1 MKRSIVIV
9 VIGVALSL
17 LAFGCKKKEEQPV
30 PQAGQTPSM
39 STPMGGP
46 QGGMAPKVEKQVV
59 VPAEV
64 KGKWSKVILVV
75 QDKVTKKSSEYTI
88 KLGSQF
94 EIPGS
99 GLKVAVGEF
108 LPEFIMSESKITSAS
123 NEPKN
128 PAVNVEVFES
138 NKSVFKGWLYS
149 KYPTVHPFEHSKY
162 SLSLKDGIKG

>member
-1 MKRSIVIV
+1 MKRFSVIV
-9 VIGVALSL
+9 VIAVVLSMV
-17 LAFGCKKKEEQPV
+17 AFGCKKKENQPV
-30 PQAGQTPSM
+30 PNAQVPSM
-39 STPMGGP
+39 SNPMGP
-46 QGGMAPKVEKQVV
+46 QGAGAPKAEKAVV
-59 VPAEV
+59 VPDEV

-75 QDKVTKKSSEYTI
+75 QDKTTKKSSEHAV
-88 KLGSQF
+88 KLGSEF
-94 EIPGS
+94 DIPGS
-99 GLKVAVGEF
+99 GLKVMVGEF